1 MRLIPRRS
9 SLDMFGNMVCITLN
23 YHRTLFYQERN
34 MASHTLPPTTQ
45 AREVQPEVERPP
57 VRHGPQPG
65 FKHTAHMTKADVRA
79 FAAFCLREDIANQ
92 LQQVVRPHQLA
103 VKLYE
108 KETGIKVPESTA
120 YRQRGRWMLI
130 NGELCEIRKAK
141 DFRPPPKPPRQP
153 KRPRVPRGTIPLDQI
168 EVDTDQP

>member
-1 MRLIPRRS
+1 
-9 SLDMFGNMVCITLN
+9 
-23 YHRTLFYQERN
+23 
-34 MASHTLPPTTQ
+34 MASHTPSLPTPTSSTVGADSAEQPPT
-45 AREVQPEVERPP
+45 
-57 VRHGPQPG
+57 RHGPQPG
-65 FKHTAHMTKADVRA
+65 FKHATHMTKAEVRA

-108 KETGIKVPESTA
+108 RETGIKVPESTA

-141 DFRPPPKPPRQP
+141 DFRPPPKPPKQP

-168 EVDTDQP
+168 EVDTDRP